1 LILFE
6 TILHQGVGSMPV
18 KINGQKFYRTKEAL
32 ELIGISRPTWFRW
45 VRENVVDDV
54 KHTDRR
60 GWRLFT
66 DDDINRLTNF
76 AHSIRIKPEQRNL
89 SATL

>member
-1 LILFE
+1 
-6 TILHQGVGSMPV
+6 MPI

-32 ELIGISRPTWFRW
+32 DRIGISRPTWFRW
-45 VRENVVDDV
+45 IRDNVVEDV

-66 DDDINRLTNF
+66 DDDIQRLSSF
-76 AHSIRIKPEQRNL
+76 ANSVQVKPEQKELNL
-89 SATL
+89 NR